1 MKSWETLL
9 EGLKREFPHFE
20 EKGIPGIIP
29 RTGAHDLACKI
40 LNIKEGENKASEYA
54 RKFKAN
60 PVEGLKTNP
69 ELTEK
74 VLFIAEMCRLK
85 DKPIPVV
92 SLQDLAQWLIMELQ
106 EKE

>member
-1 MKSWETLL
+1 MERWETLF

-20 EKGIPGIIP
+20 EEGTPGITA
-29 RTGAHDLACKI
+29 RACANDLACKI
-40 LNIKEGENKASEYA
+40 LNIKEGEKKASEYA
-54 RKFKAN
+54 RKFRGD
-60 PVEGLKTNP
+60 PVEGLRMNP

-85 DKPIPVV
+85 DKPIPAV
-92 SLQDLAQWLIMELQ
+92 SIQDLAQWLIMDLQ